1 MNQFM
6 TDDNDYIL
14 FSQDNYD
21 CYLSNTDRRPV
32 FFVLTCKLRWVDDTI
47 KTVSANSMESNL

>member
-32 FFVLTCKLRWVDDTI
+32 FFCFDLQVKISR
-47 KTVSANSMESNL
+47 